1 MSDAAS
7 GSPGGGNAGGG
18 SPGGGSPVSGSAG
31 SSSPGGGGP
40 ASGDPAGHGAQ
51 ASLLRTLMILTLV
64 SGLVDAV
71 SYLGLGRV
79 FTANM
84 TGNVVVLGFAA
95 AGAPGFSAPASL
107 TSLGAFLLGAICAGR
122 VGSRMSRRGRLLML
136 AMLTEAVLVSATAA
150 IAFLSSTVASGAGRY
165 TVIAVL
171 AFAMGV
177 RNATVRRIAVPDMT
191 TTVLTMTLTGLAADS
206 SLAGGT
212 NKGAGRR
219 ASAVAAMLIGAVTG
233 AALYLHLGPG
243 LPLLIAAVAA
253 AGAAVSFRLSPA
265 PGLLNAPR

>member
-1 MSDAAS
+1 MGDAAD
-7 GSPGGGNAGGG
+7 GTAGR
-18 SPGGGSPVSGSAG
+18 
-31 SSSPGGGGP
+31 
-40 ASGDPAGHGAQ
+40 DGAQ
-51 ASLLRTLMILTLV
+51 AALLRTLIILTFV

-107 TSLGAFLLGAICAGR
+107 TSLAAFLAGAICAGR
-122 VGSRMSRRGRLLML
+122 VGSRIGARRGRLLML
-136 AMLTEAVLVSATAA
+136 AMVTEATLVGVTAV
-150 IAFLSSTVASGAGRY
+150 IAFLATTVASGPARY

-212 NKGAGRR
+212 SKGAGRR
-219 ASAVAAMLIGAVTG
+219 TSAVAAMLIGAFAG
-233 AALYLHLGPG
+233 AALYLHIGPG
-243 LPLLIAAVAA
+243 LPLVIAAVAVA
-253 AGAAVSFRLSPA
+253 AAVVAFRLSRA
-265 PGLLNAPR
+265 PGLLDAAR